1 MSSYLVS
8 CAVAFAGSS
17 CSQTCRDDYRQL
29 IQNGIG
35 RQFYQCDCSL
45 SSIASLCT
53 RYKNGLLNSCF
64 GGVEPT
70 PPVISYKNG
79 LLSVLL
85 VPLMQYV
92 DL

>member
-1 MSSYLVS
+1 LALLVLFGLI
-8 CAVAFAGSS
+8 AVHAG
-17 CSQTCRDDYRQL
+17 QQAV
-29 IQNGIG
+29 N
-35 RQFYQCDCSL
+35 CD
-45 SSIASLCT
+45 T
-53 RYKNGLLNSCF
+53 VYKNGLLNSCF